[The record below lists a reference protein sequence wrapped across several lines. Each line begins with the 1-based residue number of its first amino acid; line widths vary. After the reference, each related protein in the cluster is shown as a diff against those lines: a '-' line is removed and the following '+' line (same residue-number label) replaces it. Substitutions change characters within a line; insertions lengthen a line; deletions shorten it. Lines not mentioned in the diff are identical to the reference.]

1 MAVLY
6 RNTIFLYRFEIHILA
21 GRLGPRIATVERY
34 VLRGGRWGYDRLQML
49 ARARRADTLD
59 LFGRA
64 AIRP

>member
-1 MAVLY
+1 M
-6 RNTIFLYRFEIHILA
+6 
-21 GRLGPRIATVERY
+21 ERY

-49 ARARRADTLD
+49 AWPRRADTLD

>member
-1 MAVLY
+1 
-6 RNTIFLYRFEIHILA
+6 
-21 GRLGPRIATVERY
+21 VERY